1 MSLLR
6 RPLARALALALVAS
20 PLLVQAQTA
29 TKSAT
34 WWNPSEGGWGLF
46 TTDQG
51 SSLAAGWFTYD
62 TDGEPTWYLLAGV
75 APQADGTYRGNILRY
90 SGVPYPQIAGQAA
103 DPATVLG
110 QGTLSFQSETA
121 MTFAY
126 TVNGQSV
133 TKSLSRFN
141 FSGKDLLCKTSA
153 AGRAS
158 ASNYSDLWYSPS
170 ASGWGLH
177 VSHLSDDLYAT
188 WYTYDLDREAIFL
201 IGALRKQ
208 ADGSFSGP
216 VLRQRNGTPLA
227 QINGSAASPGSDS
240 VGTATVRF
248 SNGESGTFSYTVGNV
263 TQSKPISRL
272 QFGNASSVCEVRA
285 YPTTTT
291 PPPGGGSGQEEC
303 HPPYRIG
310 DVRTLRDTSTANG
323 QTTVSNFR
331 ETNVREA
338 TFNGHT
344 GIMQEVDGQTSAGTG
359 VYARNYVFNGNGTTG
374 SLGAEGVNPASGQVI
389 STSLNIPARVE
400 LQRSFT
406 VGQTVPLQF
415 KVNGTAQGF
424 STIIDVKTTYKLLGK
439 ESVTVPAGTFT
450 ACKFE
455 TTAEQNS
462 SISGVTT
469 RTQLSGLSWNHPTWG
484 LLKTQVS
491 GTSTISAFGTNQ
503 VTNHAGGQELVSA
516 RMNGQTTP

>member
-1 MSLLR
+1 
-6 RPLARALALALVAS
+6 
-20 PLLVQAQTA
+20 
-29 TKSAT
+29 
-34 WWNPSEGGWGLF
+34 
-46 TTDQG
+46 
-51 SSLAAGWFTYD
+51 
-62 TDGEPTWYLLAGV
+62 
-75 APQADGTYRGNILRY
+75 
-90 SGVPYPQIAGQAA
+90 
-103 DPATVLG
+103 
-110 QGTLSFQSETA
+110 
-121 MTFAY
+121 
-126 TVNGQSV
+126 
-133 TKSLSRFN
+133 
-141 FSGKDLLCKTSA
+141 
-153 AGRAS
+153 
-158 ASNYSDLWYSPS
+158 
-170 ASGWGLH
+170 
-177 VSHLSDDLYAT
+177 
-188 WYTYDLDREAIFL
+188 
-201 IGALRKQ
+201 
-208 ADGSFSGP
+208 
-216 VLRQRNGTPLA
+216 
-227 QINGSAASPGSDS
+227 
-240 VGTATVRF
+240 
-248 SNGESGTFSYTVGNV
+248 
-263 TQSKPISRL
+263 
-272 QFGNASSVCEVRA
+272 
-285 YPTTTT
+285 
-291 PPPGGGSGQEEC
+291 
-303 HPPYRIG
+303 
-310 DVRTLRDTSTANG
+310 
-323 QTTVSNFR
+323 
-331 ETNVREA
+331 
-338 TFNGHT
+338 
-344 GIMQEVDGQTSAGTG
+344 VDGQTSAGTG